1 VKVLTRGA
9 SGVCVLALF
18 ALAMW
23 FTNLKPHLDGK
34 LQHPLIGHGRI
45 GQVTGNRVFSV
56 KVTRVDVAS
65 AVVKDQTPRDLRM
78 YTPGIFVIVT
88 LNARSNREP
97 LQLGHIRLVTRGG
110 VSYDETGRTRI
121 PDLPGS
127 LEPLLWRSQQYVFEI
142 PKDRLA
148 GARFVAGQD
157 GILNNLSAETEID
170 LGLSHAEASRLLA
183 RPVTDFALK
192 PSF

>member
-1 VKVLTRGA
+1 MKVLTRGA

-45 GQVTGNRVFSV
+45 GQVAGNRVFSI

-65 AVVKDQTPRDLRM
+65 TLVKHETPHDLRM
-78 YTPGIFVIVT
+78 NTPGIFVIVS
-88 LNARSNREP
+88 LDARSNREP
-97 LQLGHIRLVTRGG
+97 LRLGRIRLVTRGG
-110 VSYDETGRTRI
+110 ISYDETGRTRVS
-121 PDLPGS
+121 DLPPS
-127 LEPLLWRSQQYVFEI
+127 LEPLLWKSLQFVFEI

-148 GARFVAGQD
+148 GARFIAGQESF
-157 GILNNLSAETEID
+157 LNNLSAETEID
-170 LGLSHAEASRLLA
+170 LGLSDARASRLLA
-183 RPVTDFALK
+183 RPAAFAIK
-192 PSF
+192 QSF